1 MAHGQYGLILVE
13 PKDGLPKADK
23 EFYVMQGEFYTT
35 GTLGK
40 RGLQIF
46 DSRAML
52 DGRPQYIVFNGRT
65 GALSKNM
72 EAQVGQKVRIFFGDG
87 GVNLS
92 SSFHVIGE
100 IFDHVWNEGSLTSP
114 PLTDVQTT
122 L

>member
-46 DSRAML
+46 DARGML
-52 DGRPQYIVFNGRT
+52 NGTPQYIVFNGRV
-65 GALSKNM
+65 GALTSTTTNAMNAK
-72 EAQVGQKVRIFFGDG
+72 VGQKVRMFVGNG
-87 GVNLS
+87 GVNLI
-92 SSFHVIGE
+92 SSFHVISE
-100 IFDHVWNEGSLTSP
+100 IFDHVYSEASLQTP
-114 PLTDVQTT
+114 P
-122 L
+122 